1 MHIYIINVFL
11 VMYGF
16 YSSQF
21 ASGGTS
27 FQLTNKQTIKYI
39 KNDIN
44 YNTKIYLLK
53 FCSLQT
59 LRSLKMMKL
68 LGKIPKIKKLDS
80 QSTVRRVIVEIV
92 SSKLLA
98 LFKTLVTQSYFRFR
112 CKLRNN

>member
-1 MHIYIINVFL
+1 
-11 VMYGF
+11 MYGF

-68 LGKIPKIKKLDS
+68 FENIPKIKNIRLIIN
-80 QSTVRRVIVEIV
+80 STQNYGRNCF
-92 SSKLLA
+92 
-98 LFKTLVTQSYFRFR
+98 FKTACLI
-112 CKLRNN
+112 

>member
-1 MHIYIINVFL
+1 
-11 VMYGF
+11 MYGF
-16 YSSQF
+16 HSSQF
-21 ASGGTS
+21 ASGGTP

-44 YNTKIYLLK
+44 NNTKIYLLK
-53 FCSLQT
+53 FCLLQT
-59 LRSLKMMKL
+59 LCSLKMMKL

-80 QSTVRRVIVEIV
+80 QSIERRVMVEIV

-98 LFKTLVTQSYFRFR
+98 LFKTLVAQSYFRFQ